1 MELLNPLFK
10 RNNMALLGK
19 ALQNW
24 SKGEVVE
31 QKYYL
36 DHTLSHFRMLEQW
49 KYLKIWRHFVY
60 RTIQP
65 SCKWFVCCSVGAMWL
80 GSHLQGK
87 DWSEGQCLVPK
98 HLTDNL
104 KALVKSVETMWIW
117 SWSGKG
123 QAPESMRPFPVWPL
137 PTVSAHLSL
146 ATCCPL
152 PVLSTFII
160 AVATQNSHLSPNVPF
175 LPHPMS

>member
-31 QKYYL
+31 QKYHL

-104 KALVKSVETMWIW
+104 KALVKSVETMWIFGLGQ
-117 SWSGKG
+117 GKAKLLRAWDPSQFG
-123 QAPESMRPFPVWPL
+123 HYLLSPL
-137 PTVSAHLSL
+137 TCLCPPAVPSQFSAHSSL
-146 ATCCPL
+146 L
-152 PVLSTFII
+152 
-160 AVATQNSHLSPNVPF
+160 
-175 LPHPMS
+175 